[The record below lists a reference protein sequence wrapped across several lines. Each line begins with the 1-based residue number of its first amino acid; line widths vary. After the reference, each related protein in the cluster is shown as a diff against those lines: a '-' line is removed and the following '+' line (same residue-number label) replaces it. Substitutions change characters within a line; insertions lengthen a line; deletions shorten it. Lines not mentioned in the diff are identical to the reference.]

1 MKTVLSFLLSVVLA
15 IAISTPAALA
25 CTAFQIKSNDGAQ
38 IYVRSMEFGA
48 ALNSKAL
55 IVPRGK
61 EFTGTAPG
69 PEPGK
74 MWKTKYGYVGLNIEQ
89 DPTTV
94 ADGMNEKGL
103 AVGVL
108 YLPGFAEYLPADS
121 AQRNK
126 SVGSWEVANY
136 LLANCATVE
145 EAAAALQNDIYVAQQ
160 EFPAFKMLMPFHW
173 WIGDASGKVIIAE
186 YVDGKLAIHDAP
198 LGVLTNSPP
207 YEWQQINVSNYVDL
221 SPVNVPERKLGDF
234 TSINYGQGSGAVGL
248 PGDMSPPSR
257 FVRVALFSHWATPA
271 DTALETVNAG
281 FHVLNT
287 FDIFNGAIKSTE
299 ADGTPQT
306 KTLTGGT
313 KPQVVNSD
321 ITEWAVAHDRTNL
334 VSYIRTYGGLVI
346 QKIDHKAIDFDQP
359 DLRTI
364 ELQNEFAPEDITS
377 KAQPLAAAQA
387 E

>member
-1 MKTVLSFLLSVVLA
+1 MQNLPKSFAAFVAAVALSF
-15 IAISTPAALA
+15 PAPAVA
-25 CTAFQIKSNDGAQ
+25 CTAFQLKSKDGAQ
-38 IYVRSMEFGA
+38 IYVRSMEFGE

-55 IVPRGK
+55 IVPRGT

-69 PEPGK
+69 GQPGK
-74 MWKTKYGYVGLNIEQ
+74 MWKVKHGYVGLNIDQ
-89 DPTTV
+89 DPSTV

-103 AVGVL
+103 AIGVL
-108 YLPGFAEYLPADS
+108 YLPGFAEYLPAEG
-121 AQRNK
+121 APRNK

-136 LLANCATVE
+136 ILANCATVE
-145 EAAAALQNDIYVAQQ
+145 EAAAALQNDLYVAQQ
-160 EFPAFKMLMPFHW
+160 DFPAFKMLMPFHW

-234 TSINYGQGSGAVGL
+234 ASINYGQGSGAVGL
-248 PGDMSPPSR
+248 PGDMTPPSR
-257 FVRVALFSHWATPA
+257 FIRVALFSHWATTA
-271 DTALETVNAG
+271 DTAPETVNLG

-287 FDIFNGAIKSTE
+287 FDIFNGAIKSTQ

-306 KTLTGGT
+306 KTLTASG
-313 KPQVVNSD
+313 KPKLVNCD
-321 ITEWAVAHDRTNL
+321 LTEWAVAHDRTNL
-334 VSYIRTYGGLVI
+334 VSYVRTYGGSLI
-346 QKIDHKAIDFDQP
+346 QKIDHEAIDFGQSG
-359 DLRTI
+359 LRTI
-364 ELQNEFAPEDITS
+364 ELQNDFAPEDITS
-377 KAQPLAAAQA
+377 KAQPLAAKA

>member
-1 MKTVLSFLLSVVLA
+1 MKTVLSLLLSATLT
-15 IAISTPAALA
+15 TPAAFA
-25 CTAFQIKSNDGAQ
+25 CTAFQLKSNDGAQ
-38 IYVRSMEFGA
+38 IYVRSMEFGE

-55 IVPRGK
+55 IVPRGT

-69 PEPGK
+69 GQPGK
-74 MWKTKYGYVGLNIEQ
+74 MWKVKHGYVGLNVDE

-103 AVGVL
+103 AIGVL
-108 YLPGFAEYLPADS
+108 YLPGFAEYLPAEGAPRD
-121 AQRNK
+121 K

-145 EAAAALQNDIYVAQQ
+145 EAAAALQNDLYVAQE

-221 SPVNVPERKLGDF
+221 SPVDVPERKLGDF

-248 PGDMSPPSR
+248 PGDWTPPSR

-271 DTALETVNAG
+271 DTAPETVNLG

-287 FDIFNGAIKSTE
+287 FDIFNGAIKSTQ

-306 KTLTGGT
+306 KTLTAGA
-313 KPQVVNSD
+313 KPKLVNSD
-321 ITEWAVAHDRTNL
+321 LTEWAVAHDRTNL
-334 VSYIRTYGGLVI
+334 VSYIRTYGGLLI
-346 QKIDHKAIDFDQP
+346 QKIDHKAIDFGQSG
-359 DLRTI
+359 LRTI
-364 ELQNEFAPEDITS
+364 ELQNDFAPEDITS
-377 KAQPLAAAQA
+377 KAAPLAAAAKA